1 MAWLTEHPKASFAEF
16 EKCFGAPEVIAAT
29 YVTQTEPEVLLKKL
43 RIWRPLLL
51 FLLCGVIVT
60 VAIGGILWFRTLH
73 QVREEA
79 KKGVGGTMRIRTEV
93 GPEIYISD
101 GTLPRT
107 TSDEII
113 YEEVVYGE

>member
-1 MAWLTEHPKASFAEF
+1 M
-16 EKCFGAPEVIAAT
+16 
-29 YVTQTEPEVLLKKL
+29 KKL

-79 KKGVGGTMRIRTEV
+79 KKGVGGTIRIRYEE
-93 GPEIYISD
+93 GPVEYVRE

>member
-1 MAWLTEHPKASFAEF
+1 MAWLAQNPSAPFAEF
-16 EKCFGAPEVIAAT
+16 EQRFGTPEAVAAT
-29 YVTQTEPEVLLKKL
+29 YVTQAEPEVLLKKL

-79 KKGVGGTMRIRTEV
+79 KKGVGGTMRITTIE
-93 GPEIYISD
+93 GPVERISD

-107 TSDEII
+107 TSDEIF
-113 YEEVVYGE
+113 YDEVVYGE